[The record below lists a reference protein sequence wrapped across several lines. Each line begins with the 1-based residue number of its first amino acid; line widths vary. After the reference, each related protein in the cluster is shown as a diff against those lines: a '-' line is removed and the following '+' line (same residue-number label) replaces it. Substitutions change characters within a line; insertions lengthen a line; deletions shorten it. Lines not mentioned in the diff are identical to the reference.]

1 MLKDYFDKFI
11 EYCEV
16 EKNYSAHTITNYVI
30 SLNKFYDYA
39 QSEYSEIPDINEIE
53 SDDLKYFMIY
63 LHEEGLSNSS
73 IKLRISALKSFFK
86 YCKRKNLIAR
96 DPANNLLTPKPS
108 KKLPSF
114 LLKNEVNDLIEN
126 FNEKSA
132 LGARNIA
139 LCELLYSSGLRI
151 SEALQLDLGSIDLRS
166 RQVSVIG
173 KGRKQRIVPLG
184 HKAHSAILKYISRRH
199 HFMSDDN
206 SNALFLSTTGKRL
219 SPNAA
224 YKIVNKAMSGV
235 TESKQKSPHVLRHS
249 FATHL
254 LDNGADIQSV
264 SEMLGHSS
272 LSTTQVYTHVSVERL
287 KDAYKKSHPK
297 A

>member
-86 YCKRKNLIAR
+86 YCKKKNLIDR
-96 DPANNLLTPKPS
+96 DPAHNLLTPKPS

-114 LLKNEVNDLIEN
+114 LLKNEVNDLIDN

-151 SEALQLDLGSIDLRS
+151 SEALQLNLNSIDLRS
-166 RQVSVIG
+166 
-173 KGRKQRIVPLG
+173 
-184 HKAHSAILKYISRRH
+184 
-199 HFMSDDN
+199 
-206 SNALFLSTTGKRL
+206 
-219 SPNAA
+219 
-224 YKIVNKAMSGV
+224 
-235 TESKQKSPHVLRHS
+235 
-249 FATHL
+249 
-254 LDNGADIQSV
+254 
-264 SEMLGHSS
+264 
-272 LSTTQVYTHVSVERL
+272 
-287 KDAYKKSHPK
+287 
-297 A
+297 